1 MRGLIIRWVLNALAL
16 VATAWLMPGI
26 GLDGFGA
33 ALITALVLG
42 IVNAII
48 RPVILFFTL
57 PLTIVTLGL
66 FTLVINA
73 VMLMIT
79 ASAVDGFSVS
89 GFWAAFFGSIII
101 TIISGVLSSAVIDD
115 DNSKKRY
122 K

>member
-16 VATAWLMPGI
+16 LATAWLMPGI

-115 DNSKKRY
+115 DNSRKRY
-122 K
+122 R

>member
-16 VATAWLMPGI
+16 LATAWLMPGI

-73 VMLMIT
+73 VMLLIT

-101 TIISGVLSSAVIDD
+101 TIISGVLSRAVIDD
-115 DNSKKRY
+115 NNGKKRNR
-122 K
+122 

>member
-1 MRGLIIRWVLNALAL
+1 MKGLIIRWVLNALAL
-16 VATAWLMPGI
+16 LVTAWLIPGI
-26 GLDGFGA
+26 GLAGFGA
-33 ALITALVLG
+33 ALVTALILG

-57 PLTIVTLGL
+57 PFNIVTLGL

-79 ASAVDGFSVS
+79 AYLVDGFSVS

-101 TIISGVLSSAVIDD
+101 TIISGILSRAVIDD
-115 DNSKKRY
+115 
-122 K
+122 